1 MAERVLWTIE
11 ELVAITSGAL
21 RGSVSVP
28 LTGVSIDSRSVGKGD
43 IFAAIKGDRV
53 DGHDY
58 AHSALRAGA
67 GLAIVARPT
76 DEMANAGPL
85 LVVDDVLEALEK
97 IGLAARARSKA
108 QIIAVTGSVGKTS
121 TKEMLRLALSASG
134 YTHAAV
140 ASFNNHWGV
149 PLTLARMPA
158 DTAYGVFEIGMNH
171 AGEITPLV
179 KMVRPH
185 IAVVTTVV
193 GVHLGYFSSV
203 DEIAD
208 AKAEIFLGVEPGGHA
223 VINRDNEY
231 HDRLAAAARKAGIQ
245 DIVSFGRHSD
255 AQVRLE
261 RSVLHSDC
269 SCITA
274 SILGEPVIF
283 KLGIPGEHMVLNSLA
298 ALAAV
303 KLAGADLARASLS
316 LAAAQPAKGRGVQS
330 LLRAPGG
337 RLLLIDE
344 SYNANPVSVRA
355 ALALLRRA
363 EPGKNGRRI
372 AVLGDMLELG
382 DEGASLHAGLAGAVD
397 EAKVDVLYASGPL
410 MAHLWDKTPP
420 NRRGA
425 YAEKSD
431 GLAAPLLGGLKAGD
445 VVMVKGSLGSRMG
458 PLVDAIKG
466 QFIEDHDA
474 LGLKQSKGMNVIV
487 SNNKERGFREKP
499 ASTFSRPAPPDKDGR

>member
-1 MAERVLWTIE
+1 MAELWTID
-11 ELVAITSGAL
+11 ELIAITAGVL

-28 LTGVSIDSRSVGKGD
+28 LTGVSIDSRSVAKGD

-58 AHSALRAGA
+58 VHVALKAGA
-67 GLAIVARPT
+67 GLAIVSRPT
-76 DEMANAGPL
+76 DEMAAAGPL
-85 LVVDDVLEALEK
+85 LLVDDVLKALEK

-121 TKEMLRLALSASG
+121 TKEMLRLGLSASG
-134 YTHAAV
+134 YTHASV

-149 PLTLARMPA
+149 PLTLARMPK

-185 IAVVTTVV
+185 IAAITTVV
-193 GVHLGYFSSV
+193 AVHLGYFSSV

-208 AKAEIFLGVEPGGHA
+208 AKAEIFAGVEPGGHA
-223 VINRDNEY
+223 VLNRDNEY
-231 HDRLAAAARKAGIQ
+231 YDRLVAAAHKAGIR
-245 DIVSFGRHSD
+245 DIASFGRHAGAD
-255 AQVRLE
+255 VRLE
-261 RSVLHSDC
+261 RTALHADC

-274 SILGEPVIF
+274 SILGEAVIY

-303 KLAGADLARASLS
+303 KLAGADLARASLA
-316 LAAAQPAKGRGVQS
+316 LAAAQPPKGRGVQS
-330 LLRAPGG
+330 LLKAPGG

-355 ALALLRRA
+355 ALALLKRA

-410 MAHLWDKTPP
+410 MAHLWDKIPP
-420 NRRGA
+420 QRRGA
-425 YAEKSD
+425 YAEQSD
-431 GLAAPLLGGLKAGD
+431 GLAASLLGGLKAGD

-458 PLVDAIKG
+458 PLVDAIRG
-466 QFIEDHDA
+466 QFHPDHDD
-474 LGLKQSKGMNVIV
+474 LGLKQSKVMNVIG
-487 SNNKERGFREKP
+487 SKDKERGSGEKP
-499 ASTFSRPAPPDKDGR
+499 ASTFSRPAPFDKDGR